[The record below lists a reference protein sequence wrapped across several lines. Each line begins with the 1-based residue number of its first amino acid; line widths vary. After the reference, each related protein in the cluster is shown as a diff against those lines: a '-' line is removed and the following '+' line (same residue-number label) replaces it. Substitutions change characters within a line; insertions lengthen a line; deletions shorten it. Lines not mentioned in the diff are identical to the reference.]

1 MAAAT
6 DYLSVAQAKTDLR
19 LDEGTFEDDATIE
32 RYIGD
37 AVGMVSGIVG
47 YDLLEV
53 ETADIKPALQGLVAF
68 AANYRFEGAH
78 DVPAALYALA
88 APHRVLVDEDDVDE
102 DDNSGASSE
111 GSTDDDT
118 DDTEDDE
125 MPLPYETYEVDLTA
139 GQTVTVD
146 LRSADVPFTWFAAA
160 TDEVLVVELSDVAAP
175 ENDDDWTPAENDWS
189 TLDVVAPGD
198 SIRRGVTAPVAWM
211 RWRAG
216 AAGTVRLVYRGTIE
230 ASVA

>member
-68 AANYRFEGAH
+68 AANYRFEGGH
-78 DVPAALYALA
+78 DVPAALYQIA
-88 APHRVLVDEDDVDE
+88 APHRVLVDEAE
-102 DDNSGASSE
+102 DDEEENGASSE
-111 GSTDDDT
+111 GSDPDDDT
-118 DDTEDDE
+118 EEDE

-146 LRSADVPFTWFAAA
+146 LRSADVPFTWFASAE
-160 TDEVLVVELSDVAAP
+160 TESVTVELSDVAAP
-175 ENDDDWTPAENDWS
+175 AGDADWTPAENDWS
-189 TLDVVAPGD
+189 TVDVVGPGD

-216 AAGTVRLVYRGTIE
+216 AAGTGTVRLVYRGTIE
-230 ASVA
+230 ATVA